1 VGDPKKQRKKF
12 DTPRFRW
19 RKDILQEELKLLG
32 QYGLRNKHEL
42 WRHKTYLSKVRGI
55 ARSLIS
61 KTSEERAKME
71 GELLARLKK
80 LGILQE
86 TAVLDDVLD
95 LTIEDILE
103 RRLQT
108 IVFRKSL
115 TRTIFQ
121 SRQLITH
128 AHISINNRRVTI
140 PGYLVPK
147 EEEAK
152 IAYSTTSAV
161 SSQEHALRIS
171 LTIVAKEPA
180 VRQSSR
186 GRRGGRG
193 GGGGRF

>member
-1 VGDPKKQRKKF
+1 MGDPKKQRKKF
-12 DTPRFRW
+12 ETPRFRW

-42 WRHKTYLSKVRGI
+42 WRHKTFLSKVRGI

-61 KTSEERAKME
+61 QTSDNRAKME

-86 TAVLDDVLD
+86 TAVLADVLD

-121 SRQLITH
+121 ARQLITH
-128 AHISINNRRVTI
+128 GHISINNRRITI
-140 PGYLVPK
+140 PGHIVSK
-147 EEEAK
+147 ADEAQ
-152 IAYSTTSAV
+152 IAYSVTSTV
-161 SSQEHALRIS
+161 SDQAHPLRVS
-171 LTIVAKEPA
+171 LTLVVKEPET
-180 VRQSSR
+180 RQSTR

-193 GGGGRF
+193 GGGRF

>member
-1 VGDPKKQRKKF
+1 MGDPKKQRKKY

-42 WRHKTYLSKVRGI
+42 WRHKTLLSKTRGI

-61 KTSEERAKME
+61 KTAEERAKME
-71 GELLARLKK
+71 NEALTRLKK

-86 TAVLDDVLD
+86 TAVLDNVLD
-95 LTIEDILE
+95 LSIEDVLE

-108 IVFRKSL
+108 IVFRKGL

-121 SRQLITH
+121 ARQLITH
-128 AHISINNRRVTI
+128 GHVSIDNRRVTI
-140 PGYLVPK
+140 PGYIVPK
-147 EEEAK
+147 AEEAQLT
-152 IAYSTTSAV
+152 YSAQSAV
-161 SSQEHALRIS
+161 ANQAHPLRVG
-171 LTIVAKEPA
+171 LTFVAKQPEI
-180 VRQSSR
+180 RQPSR

-193 GGGGRF
+193 GGRF

>member
-1 VGDPKKQRKKF
+1 MGDPRKQRKKF

-61 KTSEERAKME
+61 KTPDERAKME

-86 TAVLDDVLD
+86 TAVLDNVLD

-128 AHISINNRRVTI
+128 GHVAINNRRMTV
-140 PGYLVPK
+140 PGYIVPK
-147 EEEAK
+147 ADEAQ
-152 IAYSTTSAV
+152 IAYSVTSAL
-161 SSQEHALRIS
+161 SNQTHPLRVG
-171 LTIVAKEPA
+171 LTVVAKAPEI
-180 VRQSSR
+180 RQPSR

-193 GGGGRF
+193 GGRF

>member
-1 VGDPKKQRKKF
+1 MGDPKKQRKKY

-42 WRHKTYLSKVRGI
+42 WRHKTLLSKVRGI

-61 KTSEERAKME
+61 KTPEERAKME

-86 TAVLDDVLD
+86 TAVLDNVLD

-103 RRLQT
+103 RRMQT
-108 IVFRKSL
+108 IIFRKGL
-115 TRTIFQ
+115 TRTIYQ

-128 AHISINNRRVTI
+128 GHITINNRRVTI
-140 PGYLVPK
+140 PGYIVPK
-147 EEEAK
+147 AEEAQ
-152 IAYSTTSAV
+152 ITYSATSAIAN
-161 SSQEHALRIS
+161 QAHALRVG
-171 LTIVAKEPA
+171 LTVVAKQPEI
-180 VRQSSR
+180 RQPSR

-193 GGGGRF
+193 GRF